1 MQVNDGSANESFP
14 ELAPAVK
21 ALKPSRRDAPLV
33 LPPLERETSRMRSS
47 DAVFEHL
54 KEAIRSLK
62 LLPGTAISE
71 AGITGSLGVGRS
83 PVREALT
90 RLVDLGLVSIT
101 PQVGGRIAP
110 ISIRQ
115 VEEAVFIRSSLEIGA
130 FKRAIAGSAPDTLEM
145 QKLVDENIKA
155 GAEANTQLF
164 FETDEQLHQKVFE
177 LAGMAKIWEVVRG
190 TKVQLDRLR
199 QLNLPLSIQS
209 LEIVHEH
216 QAIVDALS
224 SRDMELGINTIHN
237 HSTRIFETV
246 EELRSANP
254 SYFAP

>member
-1 MQVNDGSANESFP
+1 MSNPQLPDSGEPS
-14 ELAPAVK
+14 ELLSGTIAQQF
-21 ALKPSRRDAPLV
+21 SRRPPALE
-33 LPPLERETSRMRSS
+33 LPPFVGEISRVRIS
-47 DAVFEHL
+47 DVVFEHL
-54 KEAIRSLK
+54 KEAIRSLE

-83 PVREALT
+83 PVREALA
-90 RLVDLGLVSIT
+90 RLVDLGLVSVT

-115 VEEAVFIRSSLEIGA
+115 VEEAVFMRSSLEIGA
-130 FKRAIAGSAPDTLEM
+130 FKRAIAGDAPDTGEM
-145 QKLVDENIKA
+145 HRLVDKNTKA
-155 GAEANTQLF
+155 GAEGNMELF

-177 LAGMAKIWEVVRG
+177 LAGMARIWEVVRG

-199 QLNLPLSIQS
+199 QLNLPLSIRN
-209 LEIVHEH
+209 LELVDEH

-224 SRDMELGINTIHN
+224 SQDIELGVTTIHR